1 MHLQVQPDVRI
12 RPQPCNAQAA
22 AAEAAKLC
30 PHGIDVLINNAGGL
44 RSGNGSAMGCDVQLA
59 I

>member
-1 MHLQVQPDVRI
+1 MSECHLSPAMPV
-12 RPQPCNAQAA
+12 QAA

-44 RSGNGSAMGCDVQLA
+44 WPGNGPDPEMLCQSLEQKPHA
-59 I
+59 